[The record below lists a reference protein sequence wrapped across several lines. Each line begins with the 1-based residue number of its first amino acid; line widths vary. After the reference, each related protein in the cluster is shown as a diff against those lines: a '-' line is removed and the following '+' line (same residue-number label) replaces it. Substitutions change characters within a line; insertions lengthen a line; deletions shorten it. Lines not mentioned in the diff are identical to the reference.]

1 MVLGGSTRC
10 WQQPTPLE
18 VNEFRALP
26 RSARGLILGTVAAG
40 ILVVGVRM
48 PDIGGWHLW
57 DAVAWLALSIAG
69 ALAEQFNIPLLHESE
84 TENFSLTDAIWVPAL
99 LLARPSVLALAVLF
113 GTVLGHA
120 AKRSSW
126 FKIAYNAAQ
135 FLLAITLAQLI
146 YGLFKLPPSVGVR
159 QWVVGGTAMCAYFAL
174 NEILVGGI
182 ISLVERRP
190 LRSVVALTDGLNALH
205 AAGNL
210 TIGMLAALVWSTGR
224 VGIPLLIAPLILS
237 YLSYRGWVHGRQEQ
251 EQDREQKRMH
261 ALYEAGRALF
271 GPLDAA
277 YDYRPFLELV
287 RSMVNADQAELVFID
302 SNVRV
307 YDSVIGLSFTGPVTG
322 AEEEAESCLSVRP
335 ETSMFVAPIGGDEDV
350 RGVLAVFRDL
360 PLSPPEGSLVETL
373 ASQVYARHENERLFQ
388 ETKEQRGQLSDVI
401 ANTSDGIFV
410 VSPDGLIV
418 TWNPAMEGITGHL
431 RAEAVGRSSDQVLRL
446 RRTPEDPEAK
456 EFGFVD
462 LDSREPRDAL
472 VVMQGGTERWI
483 RYTSNPIP
491 DRDGSARAFVVVARD
506 VTAELEAEQMKT
518 DFVATVTHELRTP
531 LTPLKGILL
540 SLDHGLVDESR
551 ESRQEFYSI
560 MLRQTERLE
569 RLINHLLDA
578 SKIDSGSLR
587 MEPQLIDL
595 CDFIGQQI
603 DGAEFRQAARTIEV
617 VRPDPPVNVWEDP
630 FRLGQVLANLL
641 TNAIK
646 YSPPDTPIHVVLST
660 RGTDASV
667 AVHNEGEGIPFA
679 EQGRVFDRFYRVDA
693 QKVRRSG
700 GFGLGL
706 FIAKRLV
713 EAMGGKIMLQSEPGQ
728 GCTFSFTVPLL
739 ESEESDSETEPSA
752 PTISAL

>member
-1 MVLGGSTRC
+1 M
-10 WQQPTPLE
+10 
-18 VNEFRALP
+18 NEFRALP

-40 ILVVGVRM
+40 ILVVGVRT
-48 PDIGGWHLW
+48 PDVGGWHLW
-57 DAVAWLALSIAG
+57 DLIAWLGLSVGG
-69 ALAEQFNIPLLHESE
+69 ALAEQFNVPLQHESE

-99 LLARPSVLALAVLF
+99 LLARPSVLAFAVLF
-113 GTVLGHA
+113 GTVLGHS
-120 AKRSSW
+120 AKRWPW
-126 FKIAYNAAQ
+126 FKIAYNGAQ

-146 YGLFKLPPSVGVR
+146 YGLFRLPPSVGVR
-159 QWVVGGTAMCAYFAL
+159 QWVVGGIAMCAYFAL
-174 NEILVGGI
+174 NELLVGGI
-182 ISLVERRP
+182 ISLVEGRP

-205 AAGNL
+205 AVGNL

-251 EQDREQKRMH
+251 EQDREQKRMRS
-261 ALYEAGRALF
+261 LYEAGRALF

-277 YDYRPFLELV
+277 YDYQPFLELV
-287 RSMVNADQAELVFID
+287 RSMVNADRTELVFID

-307 YDSVIGLSFTGPVTG
+307 YDSTIGLSFTGPVTG
-322 AEEEAESCLSVRP
+322 VEEEAEGYLSARSEAP
-335 ETSMFVAPIGGDEDV
+335 TFVAPVGGDEDV
-350 RGVLAVFRDL
+350 RGTLAVYRDV

-410 VSPDGLIV
+410 VSPDRLIL
-418 TWNPAMEGITGHL
+418 TWNPAMERITGHL
-431 RAEAVGRSSDQVLRL
+431 RTEAIGRPYDQVFRL
-446 RRTPEDPEAK
+446 RRSSEALEAD
-456 EFGFVD
+456 EFSFLD
-462 LDSREPRDAL
+462 LSSREPRDAL

-491 DRDGSARAFVVVARD
+491 ARDGSARAFVVVARD

-551 ESRQEFYSI
+551 QSRQEFYSI

-569 RLINHLLDA
+569 RLINDLLDA

-595 CDFIGQQI
+595 SGFIDQQI
-603 DGAEFRQAARTIEV
+603 GGAEFQPAARMIEV
-617 VRPDPPVNVWEDP
+617 DRPDQPVNVWEDP
-630 FRLGQVLANLL
+630 FRLGQVVSNLL

-660 RGTDASV
+660 CGADASLSI
-667 AVHNEGEGIPFA
+667 HNEGDGIPLS

-693 QKVRRSG
+693 QKGRRSG

-713 EAMGGKIMLQSEPGQ
+713 EAMGGRITLESEPGQ

-752 PTISAL
+752 PAISAL